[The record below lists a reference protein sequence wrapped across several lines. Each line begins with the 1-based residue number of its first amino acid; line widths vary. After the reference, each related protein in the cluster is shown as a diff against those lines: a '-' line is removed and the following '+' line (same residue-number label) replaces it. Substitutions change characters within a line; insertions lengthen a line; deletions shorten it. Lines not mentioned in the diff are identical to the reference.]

1 MARVGYERVS
11 SDDQVLDR
19 QRDQLEAA
27 GCEKVFSD
35 FAQSGRKVSR
45 PEFDKML
52 DYLRPG
58 DALVVTELSRLGRT
72 TKQLLELA
80 DTLRARE
87 IDMVILNLG
96 LDTSTVTGRMVYT
109 VLCAVTEMEVELL
122 RERTNDGLKAA
133 RARGRVGGR
142 KKQLSPAQ
150 ERDLLKKYE
159 AKEMTV
165 AEIGEFFGISRD
177 GVYGYVNRARAG
189 TATA

>member
-52 DYLRPG
+52 DYLRSG

-142 KKQLSPAQ
+142 KEALNDVQKAQ
-150 ERDLLKKYE
+150 LLKLYA
-159 AKEMTV
+159 AKELTV
-165 AEIGEFFGISRD
+165 AEIGQNFGISRD
-177 GVYGYVNRARAG
+177 AVYGYIKRAG
-189 TATA
+189 AVKTA

>member
-1 MARVGYERVS
+1 MARIGYERVS
-11 SDDQVLDR
+11 SDKQVLDR

-35 FAQSGRKVSR
+35 FAESGRKASR
-45 PEFDKML
+45 PEFDKCL
-52 DYLRPG
+52 EYLRPG

-80 DTLRARE
+80 DNLRARQ
-87 IDMVILNLG
+87 IDLVILNLG
-96 LDTSTVTGRMVYT
+96 LDTSTPSGKMVYT
-109 VLCAVTEMEVELL
+109 VLCAVTEMEVDLL

-142 KKQLSPAQ
+142 KQKLSPAQ
-150 ERDLLKKYE
+150 EKDLLKKYA

-177 GVYGYVNRARAG
+177 AVYGYIKRAG
-189 TATA
+189 AAK